1 MPDVDRVLRSLDRF
15 QQRHRPLAF
24 VFGVIK
30 KFGDD
35 QGGNL
40 AALMTYYGFLSLFPL
55 LLVLVT
61 VMSYVLEDNAD
72 LQRTILQSALADF
85 PVIGD
90 QIRNNITSVRGS
102 GIGLLVGALITFYG
116 GLGIANATQ
125 DAMNRVWSVPHHS
138 RPGFFPR
145 ILRSLALI
153 GMLGLGIL
161 FTTILGA
168 VSAASGNVNGE
179 LRIATALAAFG
190 FNILLFAIA
199 FKVLT
204 ARAVSWNDVLPGAMV
219 AAFGYGVLQAIGTT
233 LVTQQLKGAS
243 QTYGVFAAVIGLLL
257 WIFLVARV
265 TIYAAEI
272 NAVRT
277 HELWPRSLVQPPLTD
292 GDARAFKL
300 YARVEGRRKGEK
312 IHVELP
318 EDEVEGTS

>member
-1 MPDVDRVLRSLDRF
+1 MPDVDRVLRSLDKF

-24 VFGVIK
+24 LFGVIK

-40 AALMTYYGFLSLFPL
+40 AALMMYYGFLSLFPL

-61 VMSYVLEDNAD
+61 VMSYVLEDNPD
-72 LQRTILQSALADF
+72 LQSSILNSALADF

-161 FTTILGA
+161 FTTVLGA

-204 ARAVSWNDVLPGAMV
+204 AHAVSWNDVLPGAMV